1 MLKFIKQRL
10 FRASSFGGRDALQA
24 WAESSGWAMRAAR
37 DGDGFVIDTRGG
49 DLEGRIE
56 WGPSQR
62 HYMGPYE
69 LRLRGELPGLSTEAH
84 ALVMPKA
91 LLDTVESELFSQ
103 FVGGVQTRIDEE
115 TPEEMRWLALSP
127 KLSTALLGEL
137 KTHYAAVSNRT
148 PWLAHWLHGPLGE
161 LLLHRAQGPAEAA
174 PPFALIVQRNRLTL
188 RVALPEPDV
197 ASVQGALAL
206 FQMALLQARGNADE
220 TSADEEGPSTQ

>member
-10 FRASSFGGRDALQA
+10 FRASSFEGRDALQA
-24 WAESSGWAMRAAR
+24 WVESTGRVMRNSRDR
-37 DGDGFVIDTRGG
+37 DGFIIDTPSPGP
-49 DLEGRIE
+49 LEGRIE

-62 HYMGPYE
+62 HYIGSHE
-69 LRLRGELPGLSTEAH
+69 LRFRGEAPGMSSDAH

-127 KLSTALLGEL
+127 KLSAPLLGEL
-137 KTHYAAVSNRT
+137 KNHYGAVSNRT

-161 LLLHRAQGPAEAA
+161 VLLQRALGPAEVAA
-174 PPFALIVQRNRLTL
+174 PFALIVHRHRVTL
-188 RVALPEPDV
+188 RVALPEPDL
-197 ASVQGALAL
+197 ATVQAAQAL
-206 FQMALLQARGNADE
+206 FDAALTQARGTADE
-220 TSADEEGPSTQ
+220 PPDDEVES